1 MNSNYPSTNDII
13 ENLNTL
19 LDNLK
24 FPKQGSI
31 NEIIK
36 ISQIRTDS
44 TEGTKADINIKA
56 INNEMLSVILS
67 NFSHLI
73 SAVGNCKGDTSKD
86 GPKNLPLWTN
96 LGVITSNLE
105 LLLNRMNKWKD
116 DNKDDTSVGIS
127 TITNSTNSTNS
138 KSKSVETPIV
148 ENILESINADNDTI
162 TLKYNDSY
170 EEHLTN
176 SDSGDATTIVT
187 IKKKKEEDKTHLH
200 ELSVNTF
207 KNDAPSNHFENGKRG
222 FIKKYLMPLYDD
234 DYFKVKN
241 PYATIAPQNPQKE
254 ENKEGILDYL
264 KKFSDNLKKNILNEN
279 LKQLV
284 LKNIEENQ
292 KPENIKEIDFLT
304 KFPKVIIE
312 DPDIKNRAIYNFS
325 EEIKK
330 ENEIK
335 RIKDKLQKAIEVH
348 KKLTDRLKLTNPD
361 LENSNPD
368 LENSDNYKSQ
378 IKDSSKLTSQ
388 NSNTEYILPLDYE
401 NGKHSIYRYIY
412 SREEEIEEKMKAM
425 NNEQR
430 LEEKKKILE
439 EINKL
444 KEDDDEKRKK
454 KEGLM
459 KRGLRKGELSDEN
472 YFSIE
477 KFIKDFN
484 SETEKK
490 MIHLFDNGFKN
501 IIKKPENND
510 DDDKN
515 ELYYV
520 YYLHKYY
527 SDILKENLF
536 KNEDDYNNIDKR
548 IKFITCIRFLDKVL
562 GFIPQ
567 KVYGCLVVPDE
578 NYYYNLLSVDNAIKN
593 IDKFFP
599 KIDDY
604 DPNNMEP
611 EKFLKYIQGN
621 LFPNCSSTK
630 EKQLKF
636 TDIEKYLEANGS
648 LPKYK
653 AAKTK
658 AEKKVILEKIL
669 PENSYKDIKIID
681 PVCKDDIKESY
692 YNDVITIELSKDR
705 DNYFDFC
712 NSLDDI
718 LIDKLYLFK
727 QSINEKINNFDGSE
741 VKQSNNPELIDEYI
755 SEIQLQICYFVIN
768 IAMTMIFIR
777 SCLDEKY
784 NNTSENGKY
793 RISKGEQI
801 INKKRFYRGETIW
814 RDEEIEKKYSI
825 NQGAVSLSTNYL
837 KKNNQLLKDLRS
849 EFSEIT
855 GYDLLTHQMNLKK
868 KSDSGGEKIR
878 QEIVNK
884 RICSYI
890 LSEVQKIVDKYF
902 KYNED
907 KYVANEEEAE
917 VYQTIFDN
925 LGNNYSQSFHKLI
938 LSYTL
943 ETMYWVFKNN
953 TNLEL
958 IKKTMFPSVN
968 NKKKPYKIKTTKKQ
982 QGTKFGN
989 HARLYLSNN
998 NDFKKVTFFSDT
1010 SFIDTNENPNDK
1022 DVQNLD
1028 AFIKSILLNQIIYEE
1043 INLRTIK

>member
-361 LENSNPD
+361 LENS
-368 LENSDNYKSQ
+368 DNYKSQ

-430 LEEKKKILE
+430 LEEKKK
-439 EINKL
+439 
-444 KEDDDEKRKK
+444 
-454 KEGLM
+454 
-459 KRGLRKGELSDEN
+459 
-472 YFSIE
+472 Y
-477 KFIKDFN
+477 
-484 SETEKK
+484 
-490 MIHLFDNGFKN
+490 
-501 IIKKPENND
+501 
-510 DDDKN
+510 
-515 ELYYV
+515 
-520 YYLHKYY
+520 
-527 SDILKENLF
+527 
-536 KNEDDYNNIDKR
+536 
-548 IKFITCIRFLDKVL
+548 
-562 GFIPQ
+562 
-567 KVYGCLVVPDE
+567 
-578 NYYYNLLSVDNAIKN
+578 
-593 IDKFFP
+593 
-599 KIDDY
+599 
-604 DPNNMEP
+604 
-611 EKFLKYIQGN
+611 
-621 LFPNCSSTK
+621 
-630 EKQLKF
+630 
-636 TDIEKYLEANGS
+636 
-648 LPKYK
+648 
-653 AAKTK
+653 
-658 AEKKVILEKIL
+658 
-669 PENSYKDIKIID
+669 
-681 PVCKDDIKESY
+681 
-692 YNDVITIELSKDR
+692 
-705 DNYFDFC
+705 
-712 NSLDDI
+712 
-718 LIDKLYLFK
+718 
-727 QSINEKINNFDGSE
+727 
-741 VKQSNNPELIDEYI
+741 
-755 SEIQLQICYFVIN
+755 
-768 IAMTMIFIR
+768 
-777 SCLDEKY
+777 
-784 NNTSENGKY
+784 
-793 RISKGEQI
+793 
-801 INKKRFYRGETIW
+801 
-814 RDEEIEKKYSI
+814 
-825 NQGAVSLSTNYL
+825 
-837 KKNNQLLKDLRS
+837 
-849 EFSEIT
+849 
-855 GYDLLTHQMNLKK
+855 
-868 KSDSGGEKIR
+868 
-878 QEIVNK
+878 
-884 RICSYI
+884 
-890 LSEVQKIVDKYF
+890 
-902 KYNED
+902 
-907 KYVANEEEAE
+907 
-917 VYQTIFDN
+917 
-925 LGNNYSQSFHKLI
+925 
-938 LSYTL
+938 
-943 ETMYWVFKNN
+943 
-953 TNLEL
+953 
-958 IKKTMFPSVN
+958 
-968 NKKKPYKIKTTKKQ
+968 
-982 QGTKFGN
+982 
-989 HARLYLSNN
+989 
-998 NDFKKVTFFSDT
+998 
-1010 SFIDTNENPNDK
+1010 
-1022 DVQNLD
+1022 
-1028 AFIKSILLNQIIYEE
+1028 
-1043 INLRTIK
+1043 